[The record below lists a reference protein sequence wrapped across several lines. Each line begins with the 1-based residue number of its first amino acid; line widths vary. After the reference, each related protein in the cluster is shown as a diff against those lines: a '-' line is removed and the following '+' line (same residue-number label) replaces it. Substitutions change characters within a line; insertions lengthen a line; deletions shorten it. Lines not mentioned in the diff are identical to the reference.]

1 MNRDYYY
8 FSCNE
13 TRQRCYIKSR
23 HVHEKCPPKS
33 THILL
38 QVSSKLMLVNRM
50 YSVNY
55 LIVRYWEKNEKT
67 AEDRI
72 GSKRA
77 RIPSILSI
85 AIHSV
90 I

>member
-1 MNRDYYY
+1 
-8 FSCNE
+8 
-13 TRQRCYIKSR
+13 
-23 HVHEKCPPKS
+23 
-33 THILL
+33 
-38 QVSSKLMLVNRM
+38 MLVNRM

-55 LIVRYWEKNEKT
+55 LLVRYWEKNEKT

-85 AIHSV
+85 VIHSV
-90 I
+90 IVQNALKVVLSPC